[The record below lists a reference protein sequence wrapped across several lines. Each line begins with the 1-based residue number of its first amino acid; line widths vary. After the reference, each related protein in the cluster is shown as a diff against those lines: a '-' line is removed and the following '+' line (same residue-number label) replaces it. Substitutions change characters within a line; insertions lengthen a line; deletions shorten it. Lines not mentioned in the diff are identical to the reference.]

1 MRRVL
6 ILHALLG
13 TGHQSAARAL
23 GAAFAQRAGVEAI
36 VEDSLDFV
44 NPALSSLWKSAYK
57 GLSEQ
62 AADLY
67 ARLYRSSDTPDVR
80 QAALSN
86 LHGAEMG
93 RVFFRKLERYVAETR
108 PDAVV
113 AVMSVPLALMSRLK
127 AEGGLDCPLYA
138 VITDYVAHST
148 WLYPGVARYFVPSDF
163 TAQLLAWQGLA
174 PEQMQVTGIPV
185 GTALATPKDQAEVR
199 ARRGLP
205 VDRPLLTVFGGGVD
219 PATIHFIVG
228 QLLAASRPLTLTV
241 CAGRNEALLAA
252 LADLEGNATV
262 GLVKYGPIDFVDD
275 MVVASDL
282 VISKPGGL
290 ITSEVLARGRPMV
303 AIAPLPG
310 QEEPNADFVTAT
322 GAGVSLRVP
331 ELAPAVALHLLS
343 QPELLARMAASAARV
358 GRPRAAATIVEQVMH
373 DMAQA

>member
-23 GAAFAQRAGVEAI
+23 GAAFTQLPGVEAI

-44 NPALSSLWKSAYK
+44 NPALSSLWKGAYK
-57 GLSEQ
+57 GLSER

-67 ARLYRSSDTPDVR
+67 ARLYRSSDTPDAG

-86 LHGAEMG
+86 LHGAEIG

-108 PDAVV
+108 PDAVI
-113 AVMSVPLALMSRLK
+113 AVMSVPLALMSQLK
-127 AEGGLDCPLYA
+127 VQGALGCPLYA

-148 WLYPGVARYFVPSDF
+148 WLYPDVARYFVPSDF

-174 PEQMQVTGIPV
+174 PEQIQVTGIPV
-185 GTALATPKDQAEVR
+185 GAAIAAPKDQAEVR

-205 VDRPLLTVFGGGVD
+205 ADRPLLTVFGGGVD
-219 PATIHFIVG
+219 PAAIHFIVS
-228 QLLAASRPLTLTV
+228 QLLAAGRPLTLAV
-241 CAGRNEALLAA
+241 CAGRNEALLEA
-252 LADLEGNATV
+252 LADLEGNDTV
-262 GLVKYGPIDFVDD
+262 GMVKYGPIDFVDD

-310 QEEPNADFVTAT
+310 QEEPNADFLAAT
-322 GAGVSLRVP
+322 GAGVALRVP

-343 QPELLARMAASAARV
+343 EPELLAHMAAGAARV
-358 GRPRAAATIVEQVMH
+358 GRPRAAGVIAEQIMH
-373 DMAQA
+373 DLASA

>member
-23 GAAFAQRAGVEAI
+23 GAAFAQLPGAEAI

-44 NPALSSLWKSAYK
+44 NPALSGLWKNAYK
-57 GLSEQ
+57 GLSER

-67 ARLYRSSDTPDVR
+67 ARVYRSSDTSDAG

-127 AEGGLDCPLYA
+127 AEGALACPLYA

-163 TAQLLAWQGLA
+163 SAQLLAWQGLP
-174 PEQMQVTGIPV
+174 PEQIRVTGIPV
-185 GTALATPKDQAEVR
+185 GPALAGQKDRAEVR

-205 VDRPLLTVFGGGVD
+205 ADRPLLTVFGGGVD
-219 PATIHFIVG
+219 SETIHFIVS
-228 QLLAASRPLTLTV
+228 QLLAAGRPLTLAV
-241 CAGRNEALLAA
+241 CAGRNQALLAT

-290 ITSEVLARGRPMV
+290 ITSEVLARGRPMI

-310 QEEPNADFVTAT
+310 QEEPNADFVAAT
-322 GAGVSLRVP
+322 GAGVALRVP
-331 ELAPAVALHLLS
+331 ELAPAVALHLLGE
-343 QPELLARMAASAARV
+343 PELLARMAAGAARV
-358 GRPRAAATIVEQVMH
+358 GRPRAASTIAEQVLR
-373 DMAQA
+373 DLASA